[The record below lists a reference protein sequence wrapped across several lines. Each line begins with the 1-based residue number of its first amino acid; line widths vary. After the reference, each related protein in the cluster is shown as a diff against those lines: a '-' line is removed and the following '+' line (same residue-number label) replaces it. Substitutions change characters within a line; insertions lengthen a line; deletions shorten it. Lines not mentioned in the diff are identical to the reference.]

1 MSKNYAEN
9 RKARFNYE
17 ILEEIEVGI
26 KLLGLEAKAV
36 RTGKISLDGAYAVVR
51 GGELFLINTRIEP
64 YQPKNTPESY
74 EPDRTRVLLASKKEI
89 AKLANFEVRR
99 GLTLIPLSMYN
110 KSRVIKLRLAV
121 AHGKKG
127 GDKRQTIKRREAERE
142 IRRTLKYK

>member
-51 GGELFLINTRIEP
+51 GGELFLINC
-64 YQPKNTPESY
+64 
-74 EPDRTRVLLASKKEI
+74 
-89 AKLANFEVRR
+89 RR
-99 GLTLIPLSMYN
+99 GQSCDEQLY
-110 KSRVIKLRLAV
+110 
-121 AHGKKG
+121 
-127 GDKRQTIKRREAERE
+127 
-142 IRRTLKYK
+142 